1 MQLLII
7 IIPGMP
13 YELDHIIWRVSLKFY
28 NKKNLKKK
36 KKRLILPI
44 FLSIR
49 SKFCSQKL
57 SNGSQLKGSLAFVG
71 SSFKGLYK

>member
-28 NKKNLKKK
+28 NKKKLKKK
-36 KKRLILPI
+36 KKTDP
-44 FLSIR
+44 
-49 SKFCSQKL
+49 
-57 SNGSQLKGSLAFVG
+57 SNIPKH
-71 SSFKGLYK
+71 

>member
-28 NKKNLKKK
+28 NKKNFKKK
-36 KKRLILPI
+36 KKKKTDP
-44 FLSIR
+44 
-49 SKFCSQKL
+49 
-57 SNGSQLKGSLAFVG
+57 SNIPKH
-71 SSFKGLYK
+71 

>member
-1 MQLLII
+1 MNTITLWLEEVHFWWKVFLHIFHRKRQNKMQLLII

-36 KKRLILPI
+36 KKKTDP
-44 FLSIR
+44 
-49 SKFCSQKL
+49 
-57 SNGSQLKGSLAFVG
+57 SNIPKH
-71 SSFKGLYK
+71 